1 MCLLALLCWPALAQS
16 TKSVLKKQGKPKQ
29 VVEHYHVLRSD
40 KTTKH
45 GPYVSYFHRTA
56 AQRLAIRKG
65 QDSLE
70 HYVRQQ
76 GTYAQGKKHGTWTEF
91 SRPGML
97 NTKGQYE
104 QGKKTGIWVTARE
117 GGEVLERYDH
127 STGQKLTPEINF
139 RVHYPPT
146 AREAGIQGDA
156 VVRYRVHADCSLTEI
171 EVVQSSHIAFNQE
184 AIQAVQKFHRYLKQY
199 GPALGCEPKTDTFK
213 VTFRL
218 DE

>member
-1 MCLLALLCWPALAQS
+1 M
-16 TKSVLKKQGKPKQ
+16 
-29 VVEHYHVLRSD
+29 LRSD

-45 GPYVSYFHRTA
+45 GTYVSYFHRTT

-76 GTYAQGKKHGTWTEF
+76 GTYAQGKKHGAWTEF

-97 NTKGQYE
+97 NTKGQYD
-104 QGKKTGIWVTARE
+104 QGKKIGIWVTARE

-139 RVHYPPT
+139 RVLYPPI
-146 AREAGIQGDA
+146 AREFGVQGD
-156 VVRYRVHADCSLTEI
+156 VIVHYRVHADCSLTVV
-171 EVVQSSHIAFNQE
+171 EVVQSSPALSKA
-184 AIQAVQKFHRYLKQY
+184 AIQAIEKYHRYLKQY
-199 GPALGCEPKTDTFK
+199 GPALGCEPKLDTFK
-213 VTFRL
+213 VSFRL